1 MKGLLYAIVMAIAV
15 TILSSCTTDDNTV
28 INEGDNGSKVEIS
41 VDSITPYGAIVSG
54 EITGRQ
60 AEEKG
65 FCWIEDSLSAPG
77 KMPTI
82 DDEFVVTEGIFSAKL
97 SLKPGGK
104 IFIVRAFAL
113 NDNGISYSSAVRV
126 KTLGGKPGI
135 EACVI
140 TPDVLSASVRM
151 NLYNNYLPT
160 KVVMTYGIDSICSFT
175 VVITENVTVPAE
187 YKIEIKGLKRNTQ
200 YFYKVSAINSGGED
214 NRHGYFTTGHGL

>member
-28 INEGDNGSKVEIS
+28 INEGDNGSKVEIIS

-54 EITGRQ
+54 EVVGQ
-60 AEEKG
+60 AEERG

-82 DDEFVVTEGIFSAKL
+82 DDEFVIAGENFTAEL
-97 SLKPGGK
+97 PLEPGK
-104 IFIVRAFAL
+104 MFIVKAFAV
-113 NDNGISYSSAVRV
+113 NDKGISYSGAVRV

-135 EACVI
+135 ETCII

-151 NLYNNYLPT
+151 SLYNNYLPT
-160 KVVMTYGIDSICSFT
+160 KVVMTYGIDSCSFT
-175 VVITENVTVPAE
+175 VIIAENVLEPKE
-187 YKIEIKGLKRNTQ
+187 FKIEIANLKRDTK
-200 YFYKVSAINSGGED
+200 YFYEISAINSGGGD